1 MCDDVVAPYAGTV
14 DVALLLAATVALVVG
29 MRLAPLPATGTV
41 VGGAALLTAL
51 NQSLDPGVGV
61 VNDLVFFLVVL
72 GGPALVGSA
81 WTTATRRARQLARL
95 AALRSG
101 QVAAEVEAAR
111 VDELGRLARTV
122 QQEMVQAVGAI
133 TLQAEGALRSEA
145 EVARAAAEPIE
156 RSARAALDLLREHV
170 GVLRRSA
177 SAGHRHER
185 PGPGTAGD
193 VRGGDVDGSR
203 HRAPVPDEPRPPLTA
218 LDGLSALA
226 AVPTVVEVLVH
237 APARGPWWANGLLA
251 LAMAGPLLLRRR
263 RPLAAVAAALALMLA
278 ASLLLTPHTA
288 LVSPLLTLAL
298 LAYAVGAHG
307 RGPGGT
313 PVGLAVLLVGGA
325 VVEVAAPGPADP
337 ATVGGASALVVF
349 AVLAGATSARH
360 ARQVRRLRELTEQI
374 EEGARA
380 EVRLARARERLAVA
394 RDLHDSVA
402 AAMTVICLHASVVA
416 RQRGIPAEQVRAS
429 LETVLQTARD
439 AARELRDSLDPGDGA
454 PALSVADAVAQGRRA
469 GLEVRL
475 ERPAL
480 PLPATTEAVLA
491 RTVRE
496 SLVNVARHA
505 PGATVTVRIDVGLRD
520 GTEVAEVEVVDQG
533 PEGTRTAA
541 PGTGTGLV
549 GLAERFAAAGGLLEY
564 GPVDPRGFRVHGRL
578 PGTGVPR

>member
-1 MCDDVVAPYAGTV
+1 M

-41 VGGAALLTAL
+41 VGGAALLTAV

-170 GVLRRSA
+170 GVLRRSE
-177 SAGHRHER
+177 SAGDRHDR
-185 PGPGTAGD
+185 PDPGTAGD
-193 VRGGDVDGSR
+193 VRGGDVGAPA
-203 HRAPVPDEPRPPLTA
+203 HRVPVPDEPRPPLTA

-226 AVPTVVEVLVH
+226 AVP
-237 APARGPWWANGLLA
+237 
-251 LAMAGPLLLRRR
+251 LLLRRR
-263 RPLAAVAAALALMLA
+263 RPLAAVSAALALMLA
-278 ASLLLTPHTA
+278 ASLLLTPHTV

-313 PVGLAVLLVGGA
+313 LVGLAVLLGGGA

-349 AVLAGATSARH
+349 AVLAGVSSARH
-360 ARQVRRLRELTEQI
+360 ARQVRHLRELTKQI

-380 EVRLARARERLAVA
+380 QVRLARARERLTVA

-402 AAMTVICLHASVVA
+402 GAMTVICHDRGGAGAHGARVA
-416 RQRGIPAEQVRAS
+416 GQRGAPRA
-429 LETVLQTARD
+429 RCH
-439 AARELRDSLDPGDGA
+439 GHG
-454 PALSVADAVAQGRRA
+454 QGRRPPP
-469 GLEVRL
+469 R
-475 ERPAL
+475 
-480 PLPATTEAVLA
+480 
-491 RTVRE
+491 
-496 SLVNVARHA
+496 RHRGGRGGGGR
-505 PGATVTVRIDVGLRD
+505 PGAG
-520 GTEVAEVEVVDQG
+520 GHPHG
-533 PEGTRTAA
+533 S
-541 PGTGTGLV
+541 
-549 GLAERFAAAGGLLEY
+549 AGHRAGEA
-564 GPVDPRGFRVHGRL
+564 R
-578 PGTGVPR
+578 